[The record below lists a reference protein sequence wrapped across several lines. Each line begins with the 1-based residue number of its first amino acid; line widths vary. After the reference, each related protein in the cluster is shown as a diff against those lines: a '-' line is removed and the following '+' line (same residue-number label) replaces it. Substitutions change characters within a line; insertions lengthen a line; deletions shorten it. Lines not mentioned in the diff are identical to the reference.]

1 MAHSLARR
9 IALIATVPLLVV
21 ALGGCSAIGR
31 AVIDQ
36 FGGDD
41 SRSGDGYGDD
51 LVTHDDG
58 NTDIYSIA
66 RGDCIDDPEFLGQDL
81 YASVNVVD
89 CEQPHIA
96 EFYSHFDVPGDEY
109 PGDEGVW
116 DSAEIGCSAEFGVYV
131 GTSWEESQY
140 DYMYLGPDES
150 NWAVGDHEVL
160 CFVVDYERVTT
171 RGSAR
176 NGAI

>member
-1 MAHSLARR
+1 MARSLTRR
-9 IALIATVPLLVV
+9 LVLIATVPLLVV

-36 FGGDD
+36 FGGD
-41 SRSGDGYGDD
+41 SRSGDGGYGED

-58 NTDIYSIA
+58 DTDIYSLV
-66 RGDCIDDPEFLGQDL
+66 RGECIDEPEFLGADL
-81 YASVNVVD
+81 YASVDVVD

-109 PGDEGVW
+109 PGDEEVW

-131 GTSWEESQY
+131 GTSWEESRY
-140 DYMYLGPDES
+140 DYMYFGPDET
-150 NWAVGDHEVL
+150 NWAVGDHEVM
-160 CFVVDYERVTT
+160 CFIVDYEQEFTS
-171 RGSAR
+171 GSAR